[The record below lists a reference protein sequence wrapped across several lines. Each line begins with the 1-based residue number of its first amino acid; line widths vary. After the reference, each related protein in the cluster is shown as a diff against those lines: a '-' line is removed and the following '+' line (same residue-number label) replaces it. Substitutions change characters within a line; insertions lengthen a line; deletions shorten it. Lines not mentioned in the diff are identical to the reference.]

1 LFLSGRYCKKWRFF
15 FRIFTEIIFKMR
27 QIKINSTTGNEIL
40 TASDVK
46 NYVRIDTSAD
56 DSLITRMITQAREWC
71 ENYISRDIVAKN
83 RTYYLSQ
90 TEAIID
96 IPFGP
101 IASIST
107 VTAEGNTAAHTVKG
121 LDNERIELDGGSAKD
136 VKITYVTAGLSD
148 DLIKNAMLQFIST
161 LYDNRSDYKTGTI
174 VQDVPTETKALLTS
188 YKTMFV

>member
-1 LFLSGRYCKKWRFF
+1 
-15 FRIFTEIIFKMR
+15 MR
-27 QIKINSTTGNEIL
+27 QIKINSTTGSEII
-40 TASDVK
+40 TTSDVK

-56 DSLITRMITQAREWC
+56 DSLINRMITQARIFC

-101 IASIST
+101 VASISS
-107 VTAEGNTAAHTVKG
+107 VTSEGNAADYTVKG

-148 DLIKNAMLQFIST
+148 DLIKNAMLQFVST

-174 VQDVPTETKALLTS
+174 VQDVPTETRALLNS
-188 YKTMFV
+188 YKTMFI